1 MSRELMK
8 QLGING
14 DLEEHPDRPGWA
26 KEMLSTSVTAFVDN
40 KPQLLR
46 PMRPFVQ
53 MATMMPSDLSNNA
66 RIVLLALLDVF
77 KRAGYVKEG
86 IADDLLW
93 GFQQCGMDPTI
104 TAYGLVDLRREG
116 YIRFETPD
124 GINTDEQNTKLAHCW
139 VRYTDKIMNM
149 VYSG

>member
-1 MSRELMK
+1 
-8 QLGING
+8 
-14 DLEEHPDRPGWA
+14 
-26 KEMLSTSVTAFVDN
+26 
-40 KPQLLR
+40 
-46 PMRPFVQ
+46 
-53 MATMMPSDLSNNA
+53 
-66 RIVLLALLDVF
+66 
-77 KRAGYVKEG
+77 VKEG

-104 TAYGLVDLRREG
+104 TAYGLVDLRRDG